1 MQQRDDGRR
10 AAHWTISPIPTA
22 RYRSRQ
28 CYRVDVIGGE
38 GVGAVS
44 TALFVRVWG
53 WSWGQWGCDDTT
65 MFASSTHNNSN
76 KKYGT
81 HMMIIWYQTNL
92 GALNTMVTSELT
104 GEVSMGVLLVFLVFW
119 KWGRYI
125 VPTSL
130 TPL

>member
-1 MQQRDDGRR
+1 MACTVIPTKIPTIDKTAIPTNKYQRHQPRGGGM
-10 AAHWTISPIPTA
+10 IPIPEKWLV
-22 RYRSRQ
+22 YDW
-28 CYRVDVIGGE
+28 Y
-38 GVGAVS
+38 
-44 TALFVRVWG
+44 
-53 WSWGQWGCDDTT
+53 
-65 MFASSTHNNSN
+65 NS
-76 KKYGT
+76 
-81 HMMIIWYQTNL
+81 TNL